1 MNGANCRNC
10 QNSPWVQRANQFI
23 VNLSNPREQI
33 ETVRF
38 LLLNGYCGINNRTG
52 IQNILDHLENQG
64 ISLSRESFQ
73 NQVLTELKRKGIVAT
88 LVYPSRQGGVF
99 IPCNEN
105 EIRIV
110 AEQVFKRIIQEL
122 TNLEGTVAPTSILQ
136 LITSAKQ
143 EMERLKRQI

>member
-1 MNGANCRNC
+1 MHAC
-10 QNSPWVQRANQFI
+10 I
-23 VNLSNPREQI
+23 
-33 ETVRF
+33 
-38 LLLNGYCGINNRTG
+38 
-52 IQNILDHLENQG
+52 
-64 ISLSRESFQ
+64 
-73 NQVLTELKRKGIVAT
+73 
-88 LVYPSRQGGVF
+88 YPSRQGGVF

-143 EMERLKRQI
+143 EMERLERQI

>member
-1 MNGANCRNC
+1 
-10 QNSPWVQRANQFI
+10 VQRANQFI